1 MTLSFP
7 QQNFLLNI
15 FFSLT
20 DRAREDLKQLKSRI
34 EHISETLKTSK
45 TTPTKEEGQ
54 FPQITALLLR
64 L

>member
-1 MTLSFP
+1 M
-7 QQNFLLNI
+7 LNI

-45 TTPTKEEGQ
+45 TTLTKEEGQ

-64 L
+64 LVVN

>member
-1 MTLSFP
+1 M
-7 QQNFLLNI
+7 

-20 DRAREDLKQLKSRI
+20 DRAREDLKQLKSGI

-45 TTPTKEEGQ
+45 TTPTNKEEGQ

-64 L
+64 LVVN